1 MTRRKRR
8 LDHTHG
14 QNVVFTSGRE
24 LFGRH
29 QTCLGLYKE
38 FSMFIPLFNAVRDF
52 SIRSVITIR
61 RNDPINWVSFIG
73 PLFFWFVPLWKLDL
87 VDFLQKQRPVV
98 VFIQNFDDD
107 TDGGGFSRNTMVS
120 DGDLN
125 NEWKK
130 KKSSYYQMFSAN
142 NKCSRQDQITC

>member
-1 MTRRKRR
+1 
-8 LDHTHG
+8 
-14 QNVVFTSGRE
+14 
-24 LFGRH
+24 
-29 QTCLGLYKE
+29 
-38 FSMFIPLFNAVRDF
+38 MFVPLFNAVRDF

-61 RNDPINWVSFIG
+61 RNDPINWISFIG

-87 VDFLQKQRPVV
+87 VDFLQKQWPVV

-107 TDGGGFSRNTMVS
+107 TDGGGFGRNTMVS

-130 KKSSYYQMFSAN
+130 KKKAAIIR
-142 NKCSRQDQITC
+142 CLVQITNVHVKIKLLVERE